1 MLPGLV
7 TMPPIRS
14 VRGALLSAVLLAA
27 LPPLVAGGPVSA
39 QVSDANVRAVN
50 TARNWAVN
58 ANGGLSVYVPASC
71 MFETANGGGPC
82 LINNTPQ
89 GFVFRFAGGTPGWQ
103 VEGRPPSLETQ
114 IQISPDGRSVVNV
127 PYNGAPR

>member
-1 MLPGLV
+1 MLQKIRRVPVVSLGALLRVVVTSALPGLV
-7 TMPPIRS
+7 
-14 VRGALLSAVLLAA
+14 VV
-27 LPPLVAGGPVSA
+27 GPVLA
-39 QVSDANVRAVN
+39 QVSDASVRAVN

-71 MFETANGGGPC
+71 MFETANGGGAC
-82 LINNTPQ
+82 LVNSTPQ
-89 GFVFRFAGGTPGWQ
+89 GFFFRFAGGPPGWQ
-103 VEGRPPSLETQ
+103 TEGQPPSVQTQ

>member
-1 MLPGLV
+1 MFPTRCLPGVPLRAFLRV
-7 TMPPIRS
+7 
-14 VRGALLSAVLLAA
+14 AVSSA
-27 LPPLVAGGPVSA
+27 LPAFIVAGPVLA

-71 MFETANGGGPC
+71 MFETANGGGAC
-82 LINNTPQ
+82 LVNSTPQ
-89 GFVFRFAGGTPGWQ
+89 GFVFRFAGGPPGWQ
-103 VEGRPPSLETQ
+103 VEGRPPSLQTQ

>member
-1 MLPGLV
+1 MLS
-7 TMPPIRS
+7 IRH
-14 VRGALLSAVLLAA
+14 VPGALLGAVVTSA
-27 LPPLVAGGPVSA
+27 LPALLFGGPVLA

-71 MFETANGGGPC
+71 MFETANGGGSC
-82 LINNTPQ
+82 LVNSTPQ
-89 GFVFRFAGGTPGWQ
+89 GFFFRFVGGTPGWQ

-114 IQISPDGRSVVNV
+114 IQVSPDGRSVVNV

>member
-1 MLPGLV
+1 ML
-7 TMPPIRS
+7 PIRS
-14 VRGALLSAVLLAA
+14 LRGSLVRAA
-27 LPPLVAGGPVSA
+27 LPALLVGGQALA

-82 LINNTPQ
+82 LVNSTPQ
-89 GFVFRFAGGTPGWQ
+89 GFFFRFAGGPPGWQ
-103 VEGRPPSLETQ
+103 SEGRPPSLETQ

-127 PYNGAPR
+127 PLNGAPR

>member
-1 MLPGLV
+1 MLL
-7 TMPPIRS
+7 IR
-14 VRGALLSAVLLAA
+14 RARCALFCAVMTTA
-27 LPPLVAGGPVSA
+27 LPAVMAGGPVLA
-39 QVSDANVRAVN
+39 QVGDANVRAVN

-71 MFETANGGGPC
+71 MFETANGGGAC
-82 LINNTPQ
+82 LVNSTPQ
-89 GFVFRFAGGTPGWQ
+89 GFFFRFVGGPPGWQ

>member
-1 MLPGLV
+1 
-7 TMPPIRS
+7 MPPIRR
-14 VRGALLSAVLLAA
+14 VRVAPLSALISAAVTCA
-27 LPPLVAGGPVSA
+27 LPVSLLGAPALA
-39 QVSDANVRAVN
+39 QVGDANVRAVN

-82 LINNTPQ
+82 LVNSTPE
-89 GFVFRFAGGTPGWQ
+89 GFFFRFAGGSPGWQ
-103 VEGRPPSLETQ
+103 AEGRPPSLETQ
-114 IQISPDGRSVVNV
+114 IQVSPDGRSVINV